1 MSQGEINITIEFEE
15 ANVEVEELDSVDIS
29 QNEIVDVTIILAGNV
44 GPPGKDGED
53 GEQGPPGDPGSSES
67 FNYTHDQGV
76 PSTTWNINH
85 DLNGFPN
92 VTVVDSAGTQ
102 VEGNVVYVD
111 ANNMTISFSAA
122 FSGKAYLS

>member
-1 MSQGEINITIEFEE
+1 MSQGEIDITIEFED
-15 ANVEVEELDSVDIS
+15 AKVQIEEIDSVDIS
-29 QNEIVDVTIILAGNV
+29 QNEIEDLTIILAGNV
-44 GPPGKDGED
+44 GPPGEKGDKGDDGA
-53 GEQGPPGDPGSSES
+53 PGSSEA
-67 FNYTHDQGV
+67 FNYIHDQGV

-85 DLNGFPN
+85 NLNGFPN